1 MKTYLLVILSFGMA
15 MHLSMAK
22 ISHLL
27 VTSIGDGIVEL
38 DTSKAEKVIS
48 SSSFLPQSTPL
59 HVKPK
64 SGIETLAAGYQ
75 FRFGASTSFQCLDDS
90 LELLSGSLFIRS
102 RNIKNK
108 IDIKGPE
115 TSVIVSGSGSSL
127 IQVEPN
133 GGLKCVGLLGSLKLS
148 TNQETI
154 VLLPGELVFTDLKTS
169 SFSDKVTVDL
179 QNLFETSFLISGF
192 MNSSSF
198 ESALRNVAKLQKD
211 AIGKSYNASVGR
223 ANSLSNFEIISRSA
237 PDAPTESGISF
248 LKKEDY
254 ELPSESPLDE
264 LLGRAPQRMDRT
276 ASPTTDSDLSPDPS
290 PENPSINRPFPSR
303 LLRGN

>member
-1 MKTYLLVILSFGMA
+1 

-22 ISHLL
+22 VSHLL
-27 VTSIGDGIVEL
+27 VTSIGEGIVEL
-38 DTSKAEKVIS
+38 DSSKKEKVIS
-48 SSSFLPQSTPL
+48 SSSFLPQSVPL

-108 IDIKGPE
+108 LDINGPE
-115 TSVIVSGSGSSL
+115 ISVIVSGSGSSL

-133 GGLKCVGLLGSLKLS
+133 GGFKCVGLLGSLKLS
-148 TNQETI
+148 ANQETI
-154 VLLPGELVFTDLKTS
+154 ILLPGELVFTDLKTS

-179 QNLFETSFLISGF
+179 QNLFKTSFLISGF

-198 ESALRNVAKLQKD
+198 ESALRNVAKLQND
-211 AIGKSYNASVGR
+211 AIGKSYNASVGS
-223 ANSLSNFEIISRSA
+223 ANSLSNFEIISQSDPNTA
-237 PDAPTESGISF
+237 TQSGISF

-254 ELPSESPLDE
+254 ELPKKSPLDE
-264 LLGRAPQRMDRT
+264 LLGRAPQRMDLSVIT
-276 ASPTTDSDLSPDPS
+276 TTDSSSEPS

>member
-1 MKTYLLVILSFGMA
+1 MKTYLLVILSFGMV

-22 ISHLL
+22 VSHLL
-27 VTSIGDGIVEL
+27 VTSIGEGIVEL
-38 DTSKAEKVIS
+38 DSSKKEKVIS
-48 SSSFLPQSTPL
+48 SSSFLPQSVPL

-108 IDIKGPE
+108 LDINGPE
-115 TSVIVSGSGSSL
+115 ISVIVSGSGSSL

-133 GGLKCVGLLGSLKLS
+133 GGFKCVGLLGSLKLS
-148 TNQETI
+148 ANQETI
-154 VLLPGELVFTDLKTS
+154 ILLPGELVFTDLKTS

-179 QNLFETSFLISGF
+179 QNLFKTSFLISGF

-198 ESALRNVAKLQKD
+198 ESALRNVAKLQND
-211 AIGKSYNASVGR
+211 AIGKSYNASVGS
-223 ANSLSNFEIISRSA
+223 ANSLSNFEIISQSDPNTA
-237 PDAPTESGISF
+237 TQSGISF

-254 ELPSESPLDE
+254 ELPKKSPLDE
-264 LLGRAPQRMDRT
+264 LLGRAPQRMDLSVIT
-276 ASPTTDSDLSPDPS
+276 TTDSSSEPS

>member
-1 MKTYLLVILSFGMA
+1 MKTYLLVILSFGMV

-22 ISHLL
+22 VSHLL
-27 VTSIGDGIVEL
+27 VTSIGEGIVEL
-38 DTSKAEKVIS
+38 DSSKEEKVIS
-48 SSSFLPQSTPL
+48 SSSFLPQSVPL

-102 RNIKNK
+102 RNIRNK
-108 IDIKGPE
+108 IDITGPE
-115 TSVIVSGSGSSL
+115 VSVIVSGSGSSL

-154 VLLPGELVFTDLKTS
+154 ALLPGELVFTDLKTS

-179 QNLFETSFLISGF
+179 ENLFETSFLISGF

-211 AIGKSYNASVGR
+211 AIVKSYNASVGS
-223 ANSLSNFEIISRSA
+223 ANSLSNFEIISRSDRDTPA
-237 PDAPTESGISF
+237 QSGISF
-248 LKKEDY
+248 LKNEDY
-254 ELPSESPLDE
+254 ELPTESPLDE

-276 ASPTTDSDLSPDPS
+276 AILTRDSDSSSEPS
-290 PENPSINRPFPSR
+290 QKNPSINRPFPSR

>member
-1 MKTYLLVILSFGMA
+1 MKTYLLVILSFGMV

-22 ISHLL
+22 VSHLL
-27 VTSIGDGIVEL
+27 VTSIGEGIVEL
-38 DTSKAEKVIS
+38 DSSKKEKVIS
-48 SSSFLPQSTPL
+48 SSSFLPQSVPL

-108 IDIKGPE
+108 LDINGPE
-115 TSVIVSGSGSSL
+115 ISVIVSGSGSSL

-133 GGLKCVGLLGSLKLS
+133 GGFKCVGLLGSLKLS
-148 TNQETI
+148 ANQETI
-154 VLLPGELVFTDLKTS
+154 NLLPGELVFTDLKTS

-179 QNLFETSFLISGF
+179 QNLFKTSFLISGF

-198 ESALRNVAKLQKD
+198 ESALRNVAKLQND
-211 AIGKSYNASVGR
+211 AIGKSYNASVGS
-223 ANSLSNFEIISRSA
+223 ANSLSNFEIISQSDPNTA
-237 PDAPTESGISF
+237 TQSGISF

-254 ELPSESPLDE
+254 ELPKKSPLDE
-264 LLGRAPQRMDRT
+264 LLGRAPQRMDLSVIT
-276 ASPTTDSDLSPDPS
+276 TTDSSSEPS

>member
-1 MKTYLLVILSFGMA
+1 M
-15 MHLSMAK
+15 
-22 ISHLL
+22 
-27 VTSIGDGIVEL
+27 
-38 DTSKAEKVIS
+38 
-48 SSSFLPQSTPL
+48 
-59 HVKPK
+59 
-64 SGIETLAAGYQ
+64 
-75 FRFGASTSFQCLDDS
+75 
-90 LELLSGSLFIRS
+90 
-102 RNIKNK
+102 
-108 IDIKGPE
+108 
-115 TSVIVSGSGSSL
+115 

-211 AIGKSYNASVGR
+211 AIGKSYNASVGS
-223 ANSLSNFEIISRSA
+223 ANSLSNFEIISRSNRDTPA
-237 PDAPTESGISF
+237 QSGISF
-248 LKKEDY
+248 LKNEDY
-254 ELPSESPLDE
+254 ELPTESPLDE

-276 ASPTTDSDLSPDPS
+276 AILTRDSDSSSEPS
-290 PENPSINRPFPSR
+290 PKNPSINRPFPSR

>member
-1 MKTYLLVILSFGMA
+1 MKTYLLVVLSFGMV

-27 VTSIGDGIVEL
+27 VTSIGDGIVGM
-38 DTSKAEKVIS
+38 DSSKEEKVIS

-108 IDIKGPE
+108 VDISGPE
-115 TSVIVSGSGSSL
+115 ISVIVSGSGSSL

-148 TNQETI
+148 THKDTI
-154 VLLPGELVFTDLKTS
+154 VLLPGELVFTDLKAS
-169 SFSDKVTVDL
+169 LFSDKVTVDL

-198 ESALRNVAKLQKD
+198 ESALRNVAKLQKN
-211 AIGKSYNASVGR
+211 AIGKSYNASVGS
-223 ANSLSNFEIISRSA
+223 ANNLSNFEIVSR
-237 PDAPTESGISF
+237 PDSNTPAQSGISF

-264 LLGRAPQRMDRT
+264 LLGRGPQRMDRT
-276 ASPTTDSDLSPDPS
+276 AILTTDSDSSSEPS

>member
-1 MKTYLLVILSFGMA
+1 MRTFLLLFLSSGVV

-27 VTSIGDGIVEL
+27 VTSIGEGIVEL
-38 DTSKAEKVIS
+38 DKSKSEKVIS
-48 SSSFLPQSTPL
+48 ASSFLPRAVPL

-75 FRFGASTSFQCLDDS
+75 FRFGASTSFQCFNES

-102 RNIKNK
+102 RDINNK
-108 IDIKGPE
+108 IDINGPE
-115 TSVIVSGSGSSL
+115 ISIKVSGSGSSL

-133 GGLKCVGLLGSLKLS
+133 GGLKCVGLLGSLKL
-148 TNQETI
+148 TLNQVTT
-154 VLLPGELVFTDLKTS
+154 VLLPGELVFTDLKNS
-169 SFSDKVTVDL
+169 SFSDKVNVDL

-192 MNSSSF
+192 MNSSNF
-198 ESALRNVAKLQKD
+198 ETALKNVAKLQKD
-211 AIGKSYNASVGR
+211 AIGKTYNASVGS
-223 ANSLSNFEIISRSA
+223 ANSLSSFEIISRS
-237 PDAPTESGISF
+237 DTEASPENGISA

-264 LLGRAPQRMDRT
+264 LLGRAPQRMERN
-276 ASPTTDSDLSPDPS
+276 ALPTVDSSPDPS
-290 PENPSINRPFPSR
+290 PENPATIRPFPSR

>member
-1 MKTYLLVILSFGMA
+1 MKTYLLVILSFGMV

-22 ISHLL
+22 VSHLL
-27 VTSIGDGIVEL
+27 VTSIGEGIVEL
-38 DTSKAEKVIS
+38 DSSKEEKVIS
-48 SSSFLPQSTPL
+48 SSSFLPKSVPL

-102 RNIKNK
+102 RNIRNK
-108 IDIKGPE
+108 IDISGPE
-115 TSVIVSGSGSSL
+115 VSVIVSGSGSSL

-179 QNLFETSFLISGF
+179 ENLFQTSFLISGF

-211 AIGKSYNASVGR
+211 AIGKSYNASVGS
-223 ANSLSNFEIISRSA
+223 ANSLSNFEIISRSDRDTPA
-237 PDAPTESGISF
+237 QSGISF
-248 LKKEDY
+248 LKNEDY
-254 ELPSESPLDE
+254 ELPTESPLDE

-276 ASPTTDSDLSPDPS
+276 AILTRDSDSSSEPS
-290 PENPSINRPFPSR
+290 PKNPSINRPFPSR

>member
-1 MKTYLLVILSFGMA
+1 

-22 ISHLL
+22 VSHLL
-27 VTSIGDGIVEL
+27 VTSIGEGVVEL
-38 DTSKAEKVIS
+38 DSSKEEKVIS
-48 SSSFLPQSTPL
+48 SSSFLPQSVSL

-102 RNIKNK
+102 RNIRNK
-108 IDIKGPE
+108 IDISGPE
-115 TSVIVSGSGSSL
+115 ISVIVSGSGSSL

-154 VLLPGELVFTDLKTS
+154 VLLPGELVFTDLKAS

-198 ESALRNVAKLQKD
+198 ESALRNVAKLQKNT
-211 AIGKSYNASVGR
+211 IGKSYNASIGS
-223 ANSLSNFEIISRSA
+223 ANSLSNFEIVSRSDPNTPA
-237 PDAPTESGISF
+237 QSGISF

-254 ELPSESPLDE
+254 ELPTKSPLDE

-276 ASPTTDSDLSPDPS
+276 AIPTTDSYSSPEPSPD
-290 PENPSINRPFPSR
+290 NPSMNRPFPSR